1 MNPSG
6 SDKSAINFNVI
17 GEAFELLKVKWAPF
31 AVATLLIYVA
41 MFVAYIVGV
50 VLLAGVIGGLSS
62 AMGDNAALAMIPMM
76 FVVGLIFAAVGAVAV
91 GGLTNMAFKAWRGQE
106 VAAGDVMSGF
116 SMFMPLAIGM
126 LIVYVATF
134 LGYIVCI
141 IPGLIIAGLS
151 MYTMPLII
159 DKKMAPMEA
168 FKTSIDML
176 KPQMWMALGFM
187 LVIGLIAQIGSYL
200 CGVGALFTIP
210 LAILALVRQY
220 MNAVGDTTVATAGIS
235 PYPRGDSAPP
245 AAAPTDPPS
254 DPPAPPTDPL

>member
-1 MNPSG
+1 MNPTG

-17 GEAFELLKVKWAPF
+17 GEAFELMKVRWAPF
-31 AVATLLIYVA
+31 VVATLLVYVA
-41 MFVAYIVGV
+41 LFVAYIVGAF
-50 VLLAGVIGGLSS
+50 LLAGVIAGLSS
-62 AMGDNAALAMIPMM
+62 AMGDNAALAMLPMM
-76 FVVGLIFAAVGAVAV
+76 FIIGLIFVAVGASAV
-91 GGLTNMAFKAWRGQE
+91 GGLTKMAFKAWRRQE

-116 SMFMPLAIGM
+116 QMFMPLAIGM

-134 LGYIVCI
+134 LGYILCI
-141 IPGLIIAGLS
+141 IPGLLIAGLS

-176 KPQMWMALGFM
+176 KPQMWMALGFIF
-187 LVIGLIAQIGSYL
+187 VIGLIAQIGSYA

-220 MNAVGDTTVATAGIS
+220 MNAVGDTVVPAGIS

-245 AAAPTDPPS
+245 AAPS
-254 DPPAPPTDPL
+254 ESTSEPPAPPTDPL